1 MITEA
6 KGGRIRSGPSQV
18 RQGTTAKVI
27 FNKPELSQPDSLTKP
42 TALREH
48 ARFTGPEAKTPNP
61 EEFANGKLPGEAPSY
76 VPQPPMHR

>member
-1 MITEA
+1 MTTEA
-6 KGGRIRSGPSQV
+6 KRGRIRSEPSQV

-27 FNKPELSQPDSLTKP
+27 FNKPGLSQPDSLTKP

-61 EEFANGKLPGEAPSY
+61 EEFANGKLPREALLH
-76 VPQPPMHR
+76 VP